1 MVFGRSRV
9 VQAKALMRY
18 RHRRIAWVTAVHG
31 HDFVEAPALSPAPLP
46 QAGEGRK
53 PAGSENPL
61 GSRATTCASA
71 ATHSVP
77 VPKT

>member
-31 HDFVEAPALSPAPLP
+31 HDFVEAPALSPGPSPASGR
-46 QAGEGRK
+46 GEKTSGRL
-53 PAGSENPL
+53 NP
-61 GSRATTCASA
+61 SDSPATTRASA

-77 VPKT
+77 EQ